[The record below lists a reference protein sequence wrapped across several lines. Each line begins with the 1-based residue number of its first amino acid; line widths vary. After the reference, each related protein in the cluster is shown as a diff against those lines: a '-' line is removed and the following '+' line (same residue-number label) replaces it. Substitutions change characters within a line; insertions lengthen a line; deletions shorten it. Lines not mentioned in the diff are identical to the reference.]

1 MGQGNHDDLLS
12 GSTGGTGTFAS
23 GLKDTR
29 SETRKKFAG
38 KIRIVLNNQVVNS
51 GRLFDISM
59 TGVSVMLESII
70 PKKAYTLEVDVFHDG
85 KRYFFI
91 VQGVPLYNILVSG
104 KGYKIGFQF
113 GPPGATLPPELGNLM
128 EAK

>member
-1 MGQGNHDDLLS
+1 MGQFDDDLLS
-12 GSTGGTGTFAS
+12 GSIGGGSTFA
-23 GLKDTR
+23 GQKDGR
-29 SETRKKFAG
+29 NELRRKFAG
-38 KIRIVLNNQVVNS
+38 KVKVSLNGQLVNA

-59 TGVSVMLESII
+59 TGVSVILETII

-85 KRYFFI
+85 KRYFFT

-113 GPPGATLPPELGNLM
+113 GPPGTAMPHELGNLM
-128 EAK
+128 EAR